1 MELEMSK
8 KKIMFLE
15 TRPQFLLLT
24 PVCVSVGFAAAVYEG
39 YFNGLHLV
47 LALIGALLAH
57 ISVNVLNDYFD
68 YKRGTDLLTV
78 KTPFSGGSGFLP
90 QGLVKPEDA
99 FKLGFGSL
107 IIGLI
112 IGAYFIYNYPVL
124 LPIVALAAF
133 LIYAYTPLLTKV
145 GITEVFP
152 GLGFGPLMV
161 IGAYITQLPV
171 GSFHISPTAILA
183 SVPAGIL
190 VSNLLF
196 LNEIPDYDADLKTG
210 RKHGVILLGK
220 KRSSR
225 AYVLFL
231 ALAYASIVIP
241 VILNLLP
248 LYALLGLATIPIAV
262 KASKGVLKNFD
273 QTDKLVPSLGQNVL
287 VVLATPALVTI
298 GFLIAAI

>member
-1 MELEMSK
+1 MGR

-90 QGLVKPEDA
+90 KGLVKPEDA

-112 IGAYFIYNYPVL
+112 IGAYFIYNYLVL

-145 GITEVFP
+145 GVTEVFP

-161 IGAYITQLPV
+161 IGAYVTQLPV
-171 GSFHISPTAILA
+171 GSFPISPTVILA
-183 SVPAGIL
+183 SIPVGIL

-196 LNEIPDYDADLKTG
+196 VNEIPDYDADLKTG
-210 RKHGVILLGK
+210 RRHGVILLGK
-220 KRSSR
+220 KMSSR

-248 LYALLGLATIPIAV
+248 PYVLLGLATIPIAV

-287 VVLATPALVTI
+287 VVLATPVLVTI

>member
-1 MELEMSK
+1 MGR

-90 QGLVKPEDA
+90 KGLVKPEDA

-112 IGAYFIYNYPVL
+112 IGAYFIYNYLVL

-145 GITEVFP
+145 GVTEVFP

-161 IGAYITQLPV
+161 IGAYVTQLPV
-171 GSFHISPTAILA
+171 GSFPISPTVILA
-183 SVPAGIL
+183 SIPVGIL

-196 LNEIPDYDADLKTG
+196 VNEIPDYDADLKTG
-210 RKHGVILLGK
+210 RRHGVILLGK
-220 KRSSR
+220 KMSSR

-248 LYALLGLATIPIAV
+248 PYVLLGLATIPIAV

-273 QTDKLVPSLGQNVL
+273 QTDKLVPSLGQNIL

>member
-1 MELEMSK
+1 MEMGR

-90 QGLVKPEDA
+90 KGLVKPEDA

-112 IGAYFIYNYPVL
+112 IGAYFIYNYLVL

-145 GITEVFP
+145 GVTEVFP

-161 IGAYITQLPV
+161 IGAYVTQLPV
-171 GSFHISPTAILA
+171 GSFPISPTVILA
-183 SVPAGIL
+183 SIPVGIL

-196 LNEIPDYDADLKTG
+196 VNEIPDYDADLKTG
-210 RKHGVILLGK
+210 RRHGVILLGK
-220 KRSSR
+220 KMSSR

-248 LYALLGLATIPIAV
+248 PYVLLGLATIPIAV

-287 VVLATPALVTI
+287 VVLATPVLVTI